1 VVFVLSRRIDVSGSD
16 RVLARTTAG
25 PLARDDDSCDE
36 ELSAPHSPRLAPL
49 ECTRQALRADG
60 TTAAQR
66 LGELHVARRL
76 GEEELRV
83 LTTARQLLFDDAC
96 TEGRRVEDGGTHLV
110 LLLSRWGVQLRKSER
125 PRFPGFGF
133 RGLEAAGEEWC
144 SYVGGLQALVPG
156 KVRTSATTPVVTL
169 RSTPLRSAQLGCA
182 DMQMGMAVS
191 AGACFAVL

>member
-1 VVFVLSRRIDVSGSD
+1 MCACSSFMAVSPVRIGWSCVWCRRIDRAADVVSVGARTTSGGD
-16 RVLARTTAG
+16 GVLAGTTAG
-25 PLARDDDSCDE
+25 PLAGNDDSCDE

-49 ECTRQALRADG
+49 ERTRQALRADG

-110 LLLSRWGVQLRKSER
+110 LLLSRWGCPVAKKRKAAV
-125 PRFPGFGF
+125 PGF
-133 RGLEAAGEEWC
+133 R
-144 SYVGGLQALVPG
+144 VPRPGGC
-156 KVRTSATTPVVTL
+156 R
-169 RSTPLRSAQLGCA
+169 
-182 DMQMGMAVS
+182 
-191 AGACFAVL
+191 